1 MNMKRLLVLVG
12 AMVFVCLMMSACK
25 AGIEI
30 EQTETQ
36 APATDEPETD
46 DAGIQPDETD
56 AAGEDG
62 LAGGR
67 GTDQPGSVPKP
78 ENGFQKMRLH
88 KKEEETADTCCV
100 HLGEG
105 EDNEEAWQNIEKS
118 SHFKKKKKIV
128 EADNAELHIPLD
140 RINRDYLAWLKK
152 DDPDRYKAIRHNG
165 FMNAN
170 ITVVGSDDFD
180 KIRMM
185 YSTCSESDDFDY
197 RGEYSVY
204 NYKAGET
211 LAIEKNQMV
220 LDHGQGEEIKGDQFM
235 WEIEEVGYDCPWYLN
250 RKTDTSGI
258 RIGIS
263 MELFKEYF
271 KGQGG
276 STDGPQSSYYVVQAQ
291 KGEREELMKVV
302 QQQFPNAWITSGGVY
317 YQ

>member
-1 MNMKRLLVLVG
+1 MNMKRLLVLAGVVVC
-12 AMVFVCLMMSACK
+12 ACLMMSACK

-36 APATDEPETD
+36 APVTDKPETD
-46 DAGIQPDETD
+46 DVGIQPNETD

-62 LAGGR
+62 LAGGH
-67 GTDQPGSVPKP
+67 GTDRPGSVPKP
-78 ENGFQKMRLH
+78 ENGFQKMKLH
-88 KKEEETADTCCV
+88 KKEEEIVNTCYV
-100 HLGEG
+100 YLGEG
-105 EDNEEAWQNIEKS
+105 EDNEEGWQNIEKS
-118 SHFKKKKKIV
+118 SHLKRKKKIA

-152 DDPDRYKAIRHNG
+152 DDLDRYKAIRRNG

-170 ITVVGSDDFD
+170 ITVIGSDDFD

-185 YSTCSESDDFDY
+185 YDTCSESDAFDY
-197 RGEYSVY
+197 KGKYSVY

-211 LAIEKNQMV
+211 LPIERTTV
-220 LDHGQGEEIKGDQFM
+220 ELDDGGQREKIEGDQFM

-258 RIGIS
+258 QIGIS
-263 MELFKEYF
+263 MELFEKYF
-271 KGQGG
+271 KKQGM
-276 STDGPQSSYYVVQAQ
+276 SPYVVQAQ
-291 KGEREELMKVV
+291 KGELEELKEVL